1 MNLQVLNGASCH
13 NHPILGEGAL
23 RNMAYKTIFTAL
35 ADLDSAKAQLEQAA
49 ALAIKL
55 DAHLDVLCIGVDRNQ
70 SGFYYGGASA
80 VVIQEVI
87 TRAREDSQAL
97 GQAATDQLRRAGLRF
112 TVESA
117 VVAMGDVARQVGLR
131 ARFADISVIGSPYHD
146 GQSGD
151 QEALIEGAL
160 FDGAAPVYV
169 PPSGALVDGLPQNPL
184 LAWDESGEALA
195 AARAALPIMK
205 AAGRVRIVVIDPPE
219 HSANRSDPGGY
230 LSQYLSR
237 HGIRCEID
245 VLGKSLPRVS
255 DVLLRHAADC
265 DADGIIMGAYGHSRL
280 REAIF
285 GGATRDML
293 GSGTLPLLM
302 AH

>member
-1 MNLQVLNGASCH
+1 MT
-13 NHPILGEGAL
+13 
-23 RNMAYKTIFTAL
+23 YKTIFTAI
-35 ADLDSAKAQLEQAA
+35 ADMDSAKAQLEQAA
-49 ALAIKL
+49 AMALAL

-87 TRAREDSQAL
+87 TRAREEAEAL
-97 GQAATDQLRRAGLRF
+97 GKAAAELLRREGLRF
-112 TVESA
+112 TIEST

-131 ARFADISVIGSPYHD
+131 ARFADLCVLASPYHD

-151 QEALIEGAL
+151 QEALIEGAI
-160 FDGAAPVYV
+160 FDGAVPIYV
-169 PPSGALVDGLPQNPL
+169 PSGDGAANGLPKNPM
-184 LAWDESGEALA
+184 LAWDESAEALA
-195 AARAALPIMK
+195 AARAALPMMK
-205 AAGRVRIVVIDPPE
+205 AAGCVRIVVIDPPE
-219 HSANRSDPGGY
+219 HGANRSDPGGV

-245 VLGKSLPRVS
+245 VLGKSLPRVA

-265 DADGIIMGAYGHSRL
+265 AADGIIMGAYGHSRL

-293 GSGTLPLLM
+293 GSGAVPLIM